1 MEFFAEFFVE
11 NINLVVF
18 LPLILCI
25 IIGFNGLISN
35 RIDKTTLFLIS
46 IVSSFICLIFSAVV
60 FNYSVF
66 NNMSIAT
73 NFPWITLENLN
84 FYVGTYLDKISV
96 SFLLAVSILSLLLQS
111 LAYWKLNEEPF
122 FPKLLFHLNM
132 FAFGLAGIF
141 ISPNLFQSYLFCEV
155 TGIAGYLLIN
165 FDFSNREE
173 SKAGIKSFIYN
184 RIGDLTLLFCVL
196 TILYFSVVF
205 NQLTDAT
212 ALAYSN
218 MNGIAASVNSL
229 LNEPCFIIFC
239 SMLIFVIVMK
249 FMQAFIYITFETVE
263 KGWLSRIIFYQN
275 SIIGLVG
282 LYLFLRLNPFFYALG
297 NDWVWTILVLF
308 IFLAVLIILNR
319 LFIPF
324 CKMIGWIEKYIVE
337 SIVNF
342 VELVVRAV
350 SYMCSKFQTGNF
362 QSYII
367 YSLVGLVLILAFVLI
382 FYEMLIK

>member
-1 MEFFAEFFVE
+1 MEFFVE

-18 LPLILCI
+18 LPLVLCA

-46 IVSSFICLIFSAVV
+46 IVSACICLIFSAVA
-60 FNYSVF
+60 FNYSVL
-66 NNMSIAT
+66 NNMSVAT
-73 NFPWITLENLN
+73 NFPWITLDNLS

-96 SFLLAVSILSLLLQS
+96 SFLLAASLLSLVLQIFS
-111 LAYWKLNEEPF
+111 YWKLKEMIY

-132 FAFGLAGIF
+132 FAFGMAGIF

-155 TGIAGYLLIN
+155 TGVASYLLIN

-184 RIGDLTLLFCVL
+184 RVGDLTLLFCVL
-196 TILYFSVVF
+196 TILYYSVVY
-205 NQLTDAT
+205 NQLNDPS

-218 MNGIAASVNSL
+218 INVISASVNSL
-229 LNEPCFIIFC
+229 LSEPLFVVFC

-249 FMQAFIYITFETVE
+249 FMQAFIYITFETAD
-263 KGWLSRIIFYQN
+263 KGWLSRIILYQN
-275 SIIGLVG
+275 SLIGLVA
-282 LYLFLRLNPFFYALG
+282 LYLFFRLNPFFYALG

-308 IFLAVLIILNR
+308 VFLAVLIILNR
-319 LFIPF
+319 LFIPI

-337 SIVNF
+337 NVVNF
-342 VELVVRAV
+342 TELVIRAA
-350 SYMCSKFQTGNF
+350 SYMCCKLQTGNF

-382 FYEMLIK
+382 FYEMLIKV